1 MVYGWLVAGML
12 HGRQLQI
19 RWRSLDSSLWRGQM
33 QPGQVLMLLKVDAGD
48 GGAGS
53 LEEEWPPLPRLLVF
67 LTLFLM
73 AIVWKHEMFLLYSWN
88 HRGGEK
94 SRVLCSYATVLDKLS
109 HQDMVWNID
118 SKLIL
123 AKVHFLLKLKV
134 ELRILEFFLVINLKK
149 VA

>member
-33 QPGQVLMLLKVDAGD
+33 QPGQMLMLLKVDAGD

-53 LEEEWPPLPRLLVF
+53 LEEEWRPPRLLVF

-109 HQDMVWNID
+109 HQDMVCNID